1 MFYNAFMSHAAS
13 EISGTVQIVAD
24 GFSLGKKHLSHNLVK
39 MLFGIVGITLQEVRY
54 VEIYLCYYICSQA
67 LLFNFTLCKL
77 L

>member
-39 MLFGIVGITLQEVRY
+39 MLFGIVGITLQEVR
-54 VEIYLCYYICSQA
+54 
-67 LLFNFTLCKL
+67 
-77 L
+77 